1 MGNGQEGDFYICT
14 GFQGKF
20 CLHRGITCTSQ
31 LYIIMCYDD
40 TCILDQDADFKLQY
54 MKHNIKIYTTVIQL
68 SIIFSTIV
76 FYYENCKSGR
86 RKGAE
91 WEATLNQ
98 GDFFSFPYT
107 YYT

>member
-1 MGNGQEGDFYICT
+1 
-14 GFQGKF
+14 
-20 CLHRGITCTSQ
+20 
-31 LYIIMCYDD
+31 MCYDD

-98 GDFFSFPYT
+98 GDFLSFPYT
-107 YYT
+107 YHT

>member
-1 MGNGQEGDFYICT
+1 
-14 GFQGKF
+14 
-20 CLHRGITCTSQ
+20 
-31 LYIIMCYDD
+31 MCYDD

-86 RKGAE
+86 RKGVE

-98 GDFFSFPYT
+98 GDFLSFPYT
-107 YYT
+107 YHT